1 MHKLIENNFR
11 NQTVKE
17 GDSATFDCQVT
28 SPDKPHI
35 QWLKKLETRDLE
47 HVNSSEVITDGDDKY
62 RLIHTSREIV
72 QDRADLYHSQ
82 LILSRVTSHV
92 AGTYICLV
100 IDSNTRGTQSQSLN
114 HKRAFL
120 TVIPSKHET
129 KVSKIKGK
137 SFITR

>member
-100 IDSNTRGTQSQSLN
+100 IDSNTRDTRGTLN

-129 KVSKIKGK
+129 KVNKIKGE